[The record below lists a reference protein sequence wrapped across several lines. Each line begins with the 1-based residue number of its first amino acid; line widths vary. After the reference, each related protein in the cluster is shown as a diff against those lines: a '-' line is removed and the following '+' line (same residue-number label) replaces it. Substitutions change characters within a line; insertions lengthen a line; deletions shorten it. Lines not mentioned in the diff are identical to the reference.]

1 MNRLSQA
8 QEDILLDY
16 LDGTLASSEK
26 IKLEEE
32 LRVNALLRSRLDEL
46 RTVHTI
52 FQYASFDLPSRDF
65 TERVMQKL
73 DTTPLPTPSRWSIRN
88 AIFLL
93 IGVLTAIGTTSL
105 LIASGVFDGTT
116 SISLDDSSLPQK
128 IIQQDIPVFT
138 FSGKLIMNVIIML
151 NIVVGWILLDKAIL
165 RPYFQRR
172 MQA

>member
-8 QEDILLDY
+8 QEDILLEY
-16 LDGTLASSEK
+16 LDGTLAASEK

-46 RTVHTI
+46 RAVHTI
-52 FQYASFDLPSRDF
+52 FQHASLAEPSRDF
-65 TERVMQKL
+65 TTRIMQKL
-73 DTTPLPTPSRWSIRN
+73 DTAPLPTPSRWPIRN

-93 IGVLTAIGTTSL
+93 IGVLTAIGAAAL
-105 LIASGVFDGTT
+105 LIASGVFDGST
-116 SISLDDSSLPQK
+116 SISLNDSSLPQK
-128 IIQQDIPVFT
+128 IIEQEIPVFT
-138 FSGKLIMNVIIML
+138 LSGKLIINIIIML
-151 NIVVGWILLDKAIL
+151 NIVVGWILLDRAIL

>member
-8 QEDILLDY
+8 KEDILLDY

-26 IKLEEE
+26 IKLEDE
-32 LRVNALLRSRLDEL
+32 LRVNAALRLRLDEL
-46 RTVHTI
+46 RAVHSI
-52 FQYASFDLPSRDF
+52 FQQVSFDQPSRDF
-65 TERVMQKL
+65 TDRVMLKL
-73 DTTPLPTPSRWSIRN
+73 DTAPLSAPSRWSIRN

-93 IGVLTAIGTTSL
+93 IGVLTAIGTISV
-105 LIASGVFDGTT
+105 LITSGVFDGTT

-128 IIQQDIPVFT
+128 IIQQEIPVLT
-138 FSGKLIMNVIIML
+138 FSGKLIMNIIIML

>member
-8 QEDILLDY
+8 QEDTLLEY

-32 LRVNALLRSRLDEL
+32 LRTNVLLRSRLDEL
-46 RTVHTI
+46 RAVHTI
-52 FQYASFDLPSRDF
+52 FQHTSFEQPSRDF

-73 DTTPLPTPSRWSIRN
+73 DTAPLPSPSRWSIRN

-93 IGVLTAIGTTSL
+93 IGVLTAIGTISV

-116 SISLDDSSLPQK
+116 SISLDNTSLPQK
-128 IIQQDIPVFT
+128 IIQQEIPVLT
-138 FSGKLIMNVIIML
+138 FSGKLIMNIIIML